1 MCPTYASALSYRH
14 LDTAHSI
21 IKDTIV
27 ICVCVL
33 LSVRGIAA
41 LATAA
46 TATSSFILF
55 GAVLY
60 HGSGVNISDVRHTNV
75 DVITFFTAYG
85 TICFA
90 YNGHACFPTFQS
102 DMKNPKHFGKALF
115 LGYSSKPLTKVFAP
129 DAFTKKAYTTKKRL
143 VRCNLLKRKCLYLV
157 GGVTN
162 SSPTHVLDL
171 SVILLNTFSSLNLS
185 FVILCYILNKTFYV
199 CFTFSFYFIIFFPLL
214 SLISVVLLMYS
225 PSAVAAY
232 FVYGIDVESNILNT
246 LPQGATTTIVSLLMT
261 SHLLFGIVIV
271 VNPVAQEIEHCIDI
285 PDSKSGM
292 ILTVYL
298 TKRKPSNHA

>member
-1 MCPTYASALSYRH
+1 MPS
-14 LDTAHSI
+14 
-21 IKDTIV
+21 
-27 ICVCVL
+27 
-33 LSVRGIAA
+33 
-41 LATAA
+41 
-46 TATSSFILF
+46 
-55 GAVLY
+55 
-60 HGSGVNISDVRHTNV
+60 
-75 DVITFFTAYG
+75 
-85 TICFA
+85 
-90 YNGHACFPTFQS
+90 P
-102 DMKNPKHFGKALF
+102 KN
-115 LGYSSKPLTKVFAP
+115 
-129 DAFTKKAYTTKKRL
+129 AYTTKKRL

-157 GGVTN
+157 GGVTY

-292 ILTVYL
+292 IL
-298 TKRKPSNHA
+298 K